1 MPKKLLIA
9 VFDKKANHYDN
20 FFITNS
26 IAEAIRSF
34 SIASTDPKTN
44 LNMFPDDFELFKL
57 AEVNQDTG
65 VITNVNIEAL
75 GLAKTYIKSAE

>member
-1 MPKKLLIA
+1 MSKKLLIA

-34 SIASTDPKTN
+34 SLASNDPNTN
-44 LNMFPDDFELFKL
+44 LNKFPEDFELYKL
-57 AEVNQDTG
+57 AEINQDSG
-65 VITNVNIEAL
+65 LITNVNIEAL
-75 GLAKTYIKSAE
+75 GLALTYIKAKE

>member
-34 SIASTDPKTN
+34 SIASNDPNTN
-44 LNMFPDDFELFKL
+44 LNKFPDEFELYKL
-57 AEVNQDTG
+57 AEINQDTG
-65 VITNVNIEAL
+65 IITNVNIEAL
-75 GLAKTYIKSAE
+75 GLARTYIKTVE

>member
-1 MPKKLLIA
+1 MSKKLLIA

-34 SIASTDPKTN
+34 SIASNDPNTN
-44 LNMFPDDFELFKL
+44 LNKFPEDFELYKL
-57 AEVNQDTG
+57 AEINQENG
-65 VITNVNIEAL
+65 LITNVNIEAL
-75 GLAKTYIKSAE
+75 GLALTYIKSKE